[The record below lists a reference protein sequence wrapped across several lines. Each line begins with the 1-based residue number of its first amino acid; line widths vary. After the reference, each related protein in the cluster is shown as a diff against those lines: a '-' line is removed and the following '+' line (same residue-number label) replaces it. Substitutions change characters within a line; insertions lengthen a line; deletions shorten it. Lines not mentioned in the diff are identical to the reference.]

1 MPIECGCARWG
12 LAVLGEYGSPDSS
25 SRVLARIKFL
35 RKFYMPKLGTS
46 AEVGTLGVKNHLR
59 GLEGAI
65 IVEVYRYGG
74 R

>member
-1 MPIECGCARWG
+1 
-12 LAVLGEYGSPDSS
+12 
-25 SRVLARIKFL
+25 
-35 RKFYMPKLGTS
+35 MPKLGTS